1 MIGLIDFS
9 NPAFNYRYKGYT
21 AIINQAVDVSINH
34 FSEHRNTNLI
44 ISDQQIL
51 DFFDPVFDGLNYDY
65 NASNIFLENFFK
77 NNTRHNQYNAH
88 TIADMEDL
96 TLRGEIFNKILV
108 PTKEITDEVNQ
119 LLTDF
124 NINSKTLGLHIRGT
138 DKDSEIPKVPDDK
151 IVDAINEILTE
162 HKLDKIFLS
171 TDDNYYLQLIKT
183 NFKEKVLYNENNL
196 ISYDGN
202 PLHFSNDRKK
212 TNKDVLLD
220 VYVLSNCEY
229 FLYCY
234 SNVSYL
240 ALTLGSK
247 KQKHIKNI
255 NDEN

>member
-1 MIGLIDFS
+1 MIGLIEFS
-9 NPAFNYRYKGYT
+9 NPSFNYRYKGYT
-21 AIINQAVDVSINH
+21 AIINQTIDVAIDH
-34 FSEHRNTNLI
+34 FSKYNNTNLI
-44 ISDQQIL
+44 ISDQQVL
-51 DFFDPVFDGLNYDY
+51 DFFKPVYNSVNFDY

-88 TIADMEDL
+88 TIANREDL
-96 TLRGEIFNKILV
+96 ILRGEIFNKILT
-108 PTKEITDEVNQ
+108 PTKEITHQVNQ

-124 NINSKTLGLHIRGT
+124 NINNKTLGLHIRGT
-138 DKDSEIPKVPDDK
+138 DKNSEIPRVSDDK
-151 IVDAINEILTE
+151 IIDVINKMFTE
-162 HKLDKIFLS
+162 NKLDKIFLS

-183 NFKEKVLYNENNL
+183 NYKERVLYNDNNL

-202 PLHFSNDRKK
+202 PLHFSNNRKK

-220 VYVLSNCEY
+220 VYVLSNCNY

-240 ALTLGSK
+240 ALTLGFE